1 MPTEW
6 PTPLALIVPVAPPPL
21 TLPPETTTVDVVV
34 EPQPTAVTSHTPSNL
49 LTPLPPPPL
58 FRAASGLLRR
68 AGFSGSTERGACRE
82 QERDFSS
89 LPMLPPALPC
99 ASAAPAMA
107 AEIRSEASAISS
119 VVRTELPIMI

>member
-34 EPQPTAVTSHTPSNL
+34 VPQPTAVTSHTPSNL

-58 FRAASGLLRR
+58 FRAASGLRRR
-68 AGFSGSTERGACRE
+68 AAFSASTVRGPCRKP
-82 QERDFSS
+82 ERDFSS
-89 LPMLPPALPC
+89 FEILPPALPD
-99 ASAAPAMA
+99 
-107 AEIRSEASAISS
+107 
-119 VVRTELPIMI
+119 